1 MRALGMPGFTD
12 AGVSSAPLERQRYRG
27 NRGPQIA
34 CGLSVHMSRFGAR
47 EGSLESVLSSIM
59 LLWQRAAQARAGTD
73 PDESTVMDRDIA
85 IYQTVD
91 ADADSDGP
99 GSDRGR
105 AQCSHTVK
113 RRAFGE
119 AGSLPA
125 W

>member
-1 MRALGMPGFTD
+1 MRLICTYE
-12 AGVSSAPLERQRYRG
+12 PL
-27 NRGPQIA
+27 
-34 CGLSVHMSRFGAR
+34 CAR
-47 EGSLESVLSSIM
+47 EGPFVSVRSSIM

-105 AQCSHTVK
+105 AQGGRV
-113 RRAFGE
+113 
-119 AGSLPA
+119 
-125 W
+125 